1 VSDAGASPEF
11 VWRTTKDVDAV
22 YALHLASLSTEPPYK
37 VRTDGREHFE
47 IHMGEGGWVTAC
59 FLASGPMVAYGLLA
73 LQLPSVGL
81 MAGILGVDAST
92 LCTID
97 GMAVHPSWRGRRLHE
112 VAIDR
117 RLRHAASLGR
127 TAGAATVAPW
137 NVHSL
142 RGMLRVGFEV
152 RRLAFLYGGQ
162 PRFLVHRAIADGLP
176 ARQAQ
181 PRHTELSLPVA
192 DVPGHQAAL
201 ATGRVGHGC
210 HQDLRGEWFVDY
222 GPPSPSC

>member
-1 VSDAGASPEF
+1 MSDAGAVPEF
-11 VWRTTKDVDAV
+11 IWRTTNDVDTAH
-22 YALHLASLSTEPPYK
+22 ALHLASLSTEPPLK
-37 VRTDGREHFE
+37 VRSDGRAHFE
-47 IHMGEGGWVTAC
+47 MHMGEGGWAIAC

-73 LQLPSVGL
+73 LQLPSVAL
-81 MAGILGVDAST
+81 MAGILGSDASK

-97 GMAVHPSWRGRRLHE
+97 GMAVHPDWRGRRLHE

-127 TAGAATVAPW
+127 TAAAATVAPW

-176 ARQAQ
+176 VPQAP
-181 PRHTELSLPVA
+181 PRHTTLSLPVA

-201 ATGRVGHGC
+201 ADGLVGHGC
-210 HQDLRGEWFVDY
+210 HQDPQGDWFVDY
-222 GPPSPSC
+222 GPPTMSC